1 MKIPKKY
8 IPIQHNP
15 LIDFVD
21 LNGSVIPIKMEK
33 PRRDVAK
40 FKYHIP
46 YLIINAFRV
55 ELTNYHSDFK
65 EKNFQWD
72 AELHYSQG
80 KKRAAVYKF
89 DVTKAMLDEQFR
101 KPIEKYINE
110 MENQLFSFNDFQKV
124 YCKTTE
130 QREAS
135 REIGPYEL
143 LENVRNFIDC
153 LIIPSE
159 RNTLK
164 TVDSELIKLPNA
176 IIVGYYLLQQLVKRM
191 GEKVDGCDNKK
202 KET

>member
-1 MKIPKKY
+1 
-8 IPIQHNP
+8 
-15 LIDFVD
+15 
-21 LNGSVIPIKMEK
+21 
-33 PRRDVAK
+33 
-40 FKYHIP
+40 
-46 YLIINAFRV
+46 
-55 ELTNYHSDFK
+55 
-65 EKNFQWD
+65 
-72 AELHYSQG
+72 
-80 KKRAAVYKF
+80 
-89 DVTKAMLDEQFR
+89 MLDEQFR